1 MIRKTSFLF
10 LFMKKLLSLLCVASV
25 LPFTV
30 DTTSAASLVRGR
42 CDTFGGTARERCESR
57 MDKRNQTNALD
68 WRKQHE
74 GLVRQ
79 RRTSTRTEL
88 QKRDR
93 GISARRS
100 VERMRRD
107 SQESL
112 RQRRQNSRSN
122 TQTRLNERKARK
134 AEQSETRGQLLRNRF
149 MGNQKTPVIDRSS
162 LRGRT
167 RRQKERSQERRE
179 AIKQAHETCSA
190 LGVGERLEC
199 LRREREE
206 R

>member
-1 MIRKTSFLF
+1 
-10 LFMKKLLSLLCVASV
+10 MKKLLSLLCIVGV

-30 DTTSAASLVRGR
+30 GTTSAASLMRGR
-42 CDTFGGTARERCESR
+42 CDTLRGNARERCENRVIDRS
-57 MDKRNQTNALD
+57 QPGALD

-74 GLVRQ
+74 DLVRQ
-79 RRTSTRTEL
+79 RRTNTRAEL
-88 QKRDR
+88 QNRDR

-100 VERMRRD
+100 AERMRED
-107 SQESL
+107 
-112 RQRRQNSRSN
+112 RQNDLRRSREDA
-122 TQTRLNERKARK
+122 QTSRQKRLDERKARK
-134 AEQSETRGQLLRNRF
+134 ADQAESRGQILRNRF
-149 MGNQKTPVIDRSS
+149 MGNRRIPVIDKAS

-179 AIKQAHETCSA
+179 SIKQAHETCSA

-199 LRREREE
+199 LRNERGG